1 MEKYLVFYQQTSW
14 VLQLAVNMS
23 VTEHVTSVMG
33 KISAHVI
40 QVLRILQTLCTD
52 ALHHVYSPTSFSL
65 EPDPYIGLDLG
76 SGLAANFGLLYHFHK
91 RGFR

>member
-33 KISAHVI
+33 IISAHVI
-40 QVLRILQTLCTD
+40 QVLRILQTLYTD

-65 EPDPYIGLDLG
+65 EPDPYIELDLG